1 MLGSYL
7 ELEFTLWLMAH
18 RDRTTAPPSPSRR
31 VGSTRFSKREIRW
44 VKGIRNLIF
53 AKTQIPC
60 WPSKFSAPS
69 IFLSA
74 RHTSSHIS
82 QTKQLLT
89 LAL

>member
-60 WPSKFSAPS
+60 WPSIKIFRAIHFSFGSPP
-69 IFLSA
+69 L
-74 RHTSSHIS
+74 
-82 QTKQLLT
+82 LLT
-89 LAL
+89 SHKQNNYLP